1 MNPLQGQHGVTEEVA
16 GDPDRRIGTAG
27 VVVAADAGK
36 QRDRLAVE
44 ILDAENGEVAIDRAG
59 FELYAAQRQ
68 PRRRHRAAQGDH
80 GPVPARQPPVPR
92 DPVKRCAGRTRASL
106 AHPAVGG
113 IDGFRDPLDDVK
125 VKSLG
130 RSGGNVR
137 VGPGVIVGTRDH
149 HVAGGNAGPLLD
161 QPSCGGDRGAAQSAQ
176 VADDDRR
183 GAFLEP
189 QSHGTDVQRFQHLG
203 GACQFGR

>member
-1 MNPLQGQHGVTEEVA
+1 MSLWQPTLGQQG
-16 GDPDRRIGTAG
+16 
-27 VVVAADAGK
+27 
-36 QRDRLAVE
+36 DRLAVE
-44 ILDAENGEVAIDRAG
+44 ILDAEDGQVAIDRSG
-59 FELYAAQRQ
+59 LELDCAQRQ

-80 GPVPARQPPVPR
+80 GPVPAQQPPVPR

-106 AHPAVGG
+106 PHPAAGG
-113 IDGFRDPLDDVK
+113 IDGVGDPLDDVNAE
-125 VKSLG
+125 SLG

-149 HVAGGNAGPLLD
+149 HVVGGNAGPLLD
-161 QPSCGGDRGAAQSAQ
+161 QPSCGGDRVALQSAK

-189 QSHGTDVQRFQHLG
+189 KSQGADVQRFQHLG